1 LAKFHGVNPHIRQ
14 WWFLNK
20 AVYGE
25 KPDLDL
31 EGGLWRRW
39 WDYLCSLAT
48 AQYGYLATGQPGYLV
63 SPIND
68 HPTRESKEI
77 LPRPFSM
84 SGEEWY
90 AEVVKIIKDDVN
102 YWGDWTQWYKFW
114 VDTEGFLEDK
124 KEELEEMI
132 GELLK
137 FRPPSREFAETSRCG
152 LRQEQE

>member
-1 LAKFHGVNPHIRQ
+1 
-14 WWFLNK
+14 LNK

-39 WDYLCSLAT
+39 WDYLCSP
-48 AQYGYLATGQPGYLV
+48 ATGQPGYLV

-90 AEVVKIIKDDVN
+90 AEVVKIIKDDV
-102 YWGDWTQWYKFW
+102 YFWKDWI
-114 VDTEGFLEDK
+114 
-124 KEELEEMI
+124 I
-132 GELLK
+132 G
-137 FRPPSREFAETSRCG
+137 RNGTSLGSIQRFF
-152 LRQEQE
+152 